1 MKKAVWII
9 EIGLFIV
16 LSIPLAILPLRLAL
30 KVGDMLGLLL
40 FHVWGS
46 RRRIAIDNLSKCVS
60 AGAIRIT
67 EPAKTIIRKNFINL
81 GRSFIEVIKIYY
93 GLGEKIIRSVRIE
106 GLEHFKTAQSKGKG
120 ILLLSGHC
128 GNWEILAIA
137 MSLKISSGSGIARP
151 INNPYVNKIIE
162 RVRRKYGN
170 EVIYK
175 KGALKPIMKKLK
187 NNECIG
193 ILMDQAVIPEEGYV
207 LDFLGRGAWTTKT
220 PALIARKTEAAA
232 MPVFMHRHDGGHT
245 ITLYP
250 QVELSGNNDR
260 ETAVKEDTAKFS
272 SYIENYIKEH
282 PTEWLWIHRRWKRV
296 NPY

>member
-1 MKKAVWII
+1 M
-9 EIGLFIV
+9 
-16 LSIPLAILPLRLAL
+16 
-30 KVGDMLGLLL
+30 
-40 FHVWGS
+40 
-46 RRRIAIDNLSKCVS
+46 
-60 AGAIRIT
+60 
-67 EPAKTIIRKNFINL
+67 NL

-93 GLGEKIIRSVRIE
+93 GLGEKIISSVRIE

-128 GNWEILAIA
+128 GNWELLAIA
-137 MSLKISSGSGIARP
+137 ISLKISGVAGIARP
-151 INNPYVNKIIE
+151 INNPYVNKIVE

-170 EVIYK
+170 KVIYK
-175 KGALKPIMKKLK
+175 RGALKPVIKKLK
-187 NNECIG
+187 NNEGVG

-232 MPVFMHRHDGGHT
+232 MPVFMHRDDGGHT

-250 QVELSGNNDR
+250 QVELSKNNDR

-272 SYIENYIKEH
+272 SYIGNYIKEH

-296 NPY
+296 KDN

>member
-1 MKKAVWII
+1 
-9 EIGLFIV
+9 
-16 LSIPLAILPLRLAL
+16 
-30 KVGDMLGLLL
+30 MLGLLL

-60 AGAIRIT
+60 AGAIHIT
-67 EPAKTIIRKNFINL
+67 EPAETIIRKNFMNL

-93 GLGEKIIRSVRIE
+93 GLGEKIIRSVSVE
-106 GLEHFKTAQSKGKG
+106 GLEHFKTAQSRGKG

-128 GNWEILAIA
+128 GNWELLAIA
-137 MSLKISSGSGIARP
+137 ISLKISSVAGIARP
-151 INNPYVNKIIE
+151 INNPYVNKIVE

-175 KGALKPIMKKLK
+175 KGALKTIIKKLK
-187 NNECIG
+187 NNEYVG

-220 PALIARKTEAAA
+220 PAVIVRKTGAAVIA
-232 MPVFMHRHDGGHT
+232 GFIHRTAAGHI
-245 ITLYP
+245 ITAYP
-250 QVELSGNNDR
+250 EVELSGNNDK
-260 ETAVKEDTAKFS
+260 EEAVKEDTAKFS

-296 NPY
+296 KP

>member
-1 MKKAVWII
+1 MKKAVWIVEFI
-9 EIGLFIV
+9 IVIV
-16 LSIPLAILPLRLAL
+16 LSIPLAILPLGLAL

-67 EPAKTIIRKNFINL
+67 QPAETIIRKNFINL
-81 GRSFIEVIKIYY
+81 GRSFIEILKIYY

-106 GLEHFKTAQSKGKG
+106 GLEHFKTAQSKGRG

-128 GNWEILAIA
+128 GNWELLALVL
-137 MSLKISSGSGIARP
+137 SSKISSGSGIARP
-151 INNPYVNKIIE
+151 INNPYVNKIVE
-162 RVRRKYGN
+162 RIRRKYGN

-187 NNECIG
+187 NNEYVG

-207 LDFLGRGAWTTKT
+207 LDFLGRGAWTIKT
-220 PALIARKTEAAA
+220 PALIARKTEAAVV
-232 MPVFMHRHDGGHT
+232 PVFLHRHDGGHT

-250 QVELSGNNDR
+250 QVELSRNNDR

-296 NPY
+296 

>member
-1 MKKAVWII
+1 MKKAVWIVEVVI
-9 EIGLFIV
+9 VIV
-16 LSIPLAILPLRLAL
+16 LSIPLAILPLGLAL
-30 KVGDMLGLLL
+30 RVGDILGLLL

-60 AGAIRIT
+60 AGAIHIT
-67 EPAKTIIRKNFINL
+67 EPAETVIRENFRNL

-93 GLGEKIIRSVRIE
+93 GLGEKIIRSVGVE
-106 GLEHFKTAQSKGKG
+106 GIEHFKTAQAKGKG

-128 GNWEILAIA
+128 GNWELLALA
-137 MSLKISSGSGIARP
+137 LSSKISSGSGIARP
-151 INNPYVNKIIE
+151 INNPYVNKIVE

-187 NNECIG
+187 NNECVG

-207 LDFLGRGAWTTKT
+207 LDFLGRGAWTIKT
-220 PALIARKTEAAA
+220 PALIARKTGAAA

-250 QVELSGNNDR
+250 EVELSGNNDR

-296 NPY
+296 KP

>member
-9 EIGLFIV
+9 EFVIVIV
-16 LSIPLAILPLRLAL
+16 LSLPLAMLPLRLAL

-60 AGAIRIT
+60 VGAIRIA
-67 EPAKTIIRKNFINL
+67 EPAETIIRKNFINL
-81 GRSFIEVIKIYY
+81 GRSFIEILKIYY
-93 GLGEKIIRSVRIE
+93 GLGDKIIRSVGIE
-106 GLEHFKTAQSKGKG
+106 GLENFKTAQSKGKG

-128 GNWEILAIA
+128 GNWELLAIA
-137 MSLKISSGSGIARP
+137 ISLKISGVSGIARP
-151 INNPYVNKIIE
+151 INNPYVNKIVE

-170 EVIYK
+170 KVIYK
-175 KGALKPIMKKLK
+175 KGALKLVMKKLK
-187 NNECIG
+187 DNEGVG

-232 MPVFMHRHDGGHT
+232 VPVFLHRHNEGHT

-250 QVELSGNNDR
+250 PIELSLNNDR
-260 ETAVKEDTAKFS
+260 ETALKEDTAKFS
-272 SYIENYIKEH
+272 GYIENYIKEH

-296 NPY
+296 KT

>member
-9 EIGLFIV
+9 EFVIVIV
-16 LSIPLAILPLRLAL
+16 LSIPLAILPLSLAL
-30 KVGDMLGLLL
+30 KVGDILGLLL

-67 EPAKTIIRKNFINL
+67 KPAETVIRENFRNI

-93 GLGEKIIRSVRIE
+93 GLGDKIIRSVRVE
-106 GLEHFKTAQSKGKG
+106 GLEHFKSAQSKGKG
-120 ILLLSGHC
+120 VVLIAGHC
-128 GNWEILAIA
+128 GNWELLAIA
-137 MSLKISSGSGIARP
+137 ASAKLSGIAIVARP
-151 INNPYVNKIIE
+151 INNPYVNKLVE

-175 KGALKPIMKKLK
+175 KGALKTIIKKLK
-187 NNECIG
+187 NNEYVG

-207 LDFLGRGAWTTKT
+207 IDFLGRGAWTTKM
-220 PALIARKTEAAA
+220 PAVIVRKTEAAVIA
-232 MPVFMHRHDGGHT
+232 GFIHRTAAGHI
-245 ITLYP
+245 ITAYP
-250 QVELSGNNDR
+250 EVELSGNNDK
-260 ETAVKEDTAKFS
+260 EEAVKEDTAKLS

-296 NPY
+296 KP

>member
-16 LSIPLAILPLRLAL
+16 LSVPLAILPLRLAL

-46 RRRIAIDNLSKCVS
+46 RRRIAIDNLSKCVL
-60 AGAIRIT
+60 AGAIHIT
-67 EPAKTIIRKNFINL
+67 EPAETIIRKNFINL
-81 GRSFIEVIKIYY
+81 GRSFIEILKIYY

-128 GNWEILAIA
+128 GNWELLAIA
-137 MSLKISSGSGIARP
+137 ISLKISSVAGIARP
-151 INNPYVNKIIE
+151 INNPYVNKIVE

-170 EVIYK
+170 KVIYK

-187 NNECIG
+187 DNEGVG

-232 MPVFMHRHDGGHT
+232 VPVFMHRHDGGHT

-296 NPY
+296 N

>member
-9 EIGLFIV
+9 EFVVVIA
-16 LSIPLAILPLRLAL
+16 LSLPLAILPLRLAL
-30 KVGDMLGLLL
+30 KVGELLGLLL

-46 RRRIAIDNLSKCVS
+46 RRRIAIDNLSRCVS

-67 EPAKTIIRKNFINL
+67 EPPETIIRKNFINL
-81 GRSFIEVIKIYY
+81 GRSFIEILKIYY
-93 GLGEKIIRSVRIE
+93 GLGEKIIRSVSVE
-106 GLEHFKTAQSKGKG
+106 GLEHFKTAQAKGKG
-120 ILLLSGHC
+120 ILILSGHC
-128 GNWEILAIA
+128 GNWELLALA
-137 MSLKISSGSGIARP
+137 LSLKISSGSGIARP
-151 INNPYVNKIIE
+151 INNPYLNKIVE

-175 KGALKPIMKKLK
+175 KGALKPIIKKLK

-207 LDFLGRGAWTTKT
+207 LDFLGRGAWTIKT
-220 PALIARKTEAAA
+220 PALIARKTGAAA
-232 MPVFMHRHDGGHT
+232 MPVFMHRHEGGHT

-250 QVELSGNNDR
+250 QIELSSNNDR

-296 NPY
+296 KPY